1 MFVGQ
6 PKLTDSGFLR
16 ASASRKSNE
25 RVAGFQCSGLLPS
38 SLFYGI
44 GLGYWFK
51 RFLDH
56 HRFLQHSSGY
66 WMLVF

>member
-1 MFVGQ
+1 MFVSQ

-16 ASASRKSNE
+16 VSAPENRGK
-25 RVAGFQCSGLLPS
+25 RVAGFQCFGLLPS
-38 SLFYGI
+38 SLYSI

-66 WMLVF
+66 WILVF